1 MSNVDEPERYAR
13 AIREEK
19 AERVRWEDVCKDLRK
34 ENKALAKTVNH
45 QATLIQWLTAEN
57 MEKDERIEKQ
67 DERIERLETGFRA
80 LLQAF
85 AELEA
90 NQ

>member
-1 MSNVDEPERYAR
+1 MLPLDEPECYAR

-19 AERVRWEDVCKDLRK
+19 AERLRWQDENQNRRK

-57 MEKDERIEKQ
+57 MEQDERIEKQ
-67 DERIERLETGFRA
+67 DERIERLETGLCA

-85 AELEA
+85 DELEA

>member
-19 AERVRWEDVCKDLRK
+19 AERLRWQDECKGLRK
-34 ENKALAKTVNH
+34 EIKALRETDR
-45 QATLIQWLTAEN
+45 WRTAEFED
-57 MEKDERIEKQ
+57 MKDQFEILKGEV
-67 DERIERLETGFRA
+67 LVLA
-80 LLQAF
+80 QAF

>member
-1 MSNVDEPERYAR
+1 MLPLDEPERYAR

-19 AERVRWEDVCKDLRK
+19 AERLRWQDVCKDLRK

-45 QATLIQWLTAEN
+45 QATSIQWLTVEN

-67 DERIERLETGFRA
+67 DERIERLETGYR
-80 LLQAF
+80 AF
-85 AELEA
+85 AEALAQLEA